1 MLGLRLQNMSEIIL
15 TDRQTDRQT
24 DRRDCSIDLIRVI
37 ACVAV
42 VGLHTFPKDLSLVTA
57 SLYYLCGFAV
67 PFFFMSS
74 GYFLLNRG
82 ELNYKYA
89 GHKCVRIIKIVF
101 FWNCI
106 LYVIKLGKALA
117 LDKIFSIKLLAFVK
131 EFLKSFVQKG
141 AMWQFWYLGALLI
154 IYLLLPFLS
163 KLNQHSKRVVLLICG
178 IISIA
183 IQIASFQCGKPMQ
196 KYVTQ
201 TFRIWTW
208 LFYFLLG
215 AEMKTL
221 KVWISNHISVVF
233 HLLLC
238 MEITIL
244 IIVFEN
250 YVGCKRILE
259 MSGTLHAEYFY
270 DSLYEM
276 LWIGLIFSFLLRI
289 NFSETV
295 SKYITGLASLTMG
308 IYIVHPMIRKI
319 TVIIIGNTSIF
330 RSIAYWLV
338 TTLCAA
344 IITWIIKR
352 LPFGKFFLRI

>member
-1 MLGLRLQNMSEIIL
+1 MCGCCWITHFSKRFIRSYCIIVL
-15 TDRQTDRQT
+15 LVWIC
-24 DRRDCSIDLIRVI
+24 CSI
-37 ACVAV
+37 
-42 VGLHTFPKDLSLVTA
+42 F
-57 SLYYLCGFAV
+57 F
-67 PFFFMSS
+67 FFFMSS

-82 ELNYKYA
+82 ALNYKYA

-101 FWNCI
+101 LWNCI

-117 LDKIFSIKLLAFVK
+117 LDKMLSMNLFAFVK

-141 AMWQFWYLGALLI
+141 TMWQFWYLGALLI
-154 IYLLLPFLS
+154 IYMLLPFLS
-163 KLNQHSKRVVLLICG
+163 KLNQQSRRVVLLTCG

-183 IQIASFQCGKPMQ
+183 FQIVSFSYGKPMQ
-196 KYVTQ
+196 KYVIQ

-221 KVWISNHISVVF
+221 KGWISNHISVVF
-233 HLLLC
+233 HFLLC

-250 YVGCKRILE
+250 YVGCKKILE
-259 MSGTLHAEYFY
+259 MTGALHAEYFY

-276 LWIGLIFSFLLRI
+276 LWIGLVFSFLLRI
-289 NFSETV
+289 NFSGSV

-308 IYIVHPMIRKI
+308 IYIIHPMILKI
-319 TVIIIGNTSIF
+319 TVKIIGNTSIF
-330 RSIAYWLV
+330 RSTAYWIV

-344 IITWIIKR
+344 VITWVIKR
-352 LPFGKFFLRI
+352 LPFGKYLIKI

>member
-1 MLGLRLQNMSEIIL
+1 M
-15 TDRQTDRQT
+15 
-24 DRRDCSIDLIRVI
+24 
-37 ACVAV
+37 AV
-42 VGLHTFPKDLSLVTA
+42 VGLHTFPKDLSVVTA

-82 ELNYKYA
+82 EINYKYA
-89 GHKCVRIIKIVF
+89 EHKCVGIIKIVF

-106 LYVIKLGKALA
+106 LYVVKLGSALA
-117 LDKIFSIKLLAFVK
+117 LDKVLSINFFAFVK
-131 EFLKSFVQKG
+131 DFLKSFVQKG
-141 AMWQFWYLGALLI
+141 TMWQFWYLGALLI
-154 IYLLLPFLS
+154 IYILLPFLS
-163 KLNQHSKRVVLLICG
+163 KLSQHSRRVVLLTCW

-183 IQIASFQCGKPMQ
+183 IQFVSFQYGKPVQ

-233 HLLLC
+233 HFLLC
-238 MEITIL
+238 VEATIL
-244 IIVFEN
+244 IIAFEN
-250 YVGCKRILE
+250 YVGCNKILE
-259 MSGTLHAEYFY
+259 MTGALHAEYFY
-270 DSLYEM
+270 DSLCEM
-276 LWIGLIFSFLLRI
+276 LWIGLIFSFLLKI
-289 NFSETV
+289 NFSGAV

-308 IYIVHPMIRKI
+308 IYIIHPMILKI
-319 TVIIIGNTSIF
+319 TVKIIGNTSIF

-344 IITWIIKR
+344 VITWIIKR
-352 LPFGKFFLRI
+352 LPFGKYLIRI

>member
-1 MLGLRLQNMSEIIL
+1 
-15 TDRQTDRQT
+15 
-24 DRRDCSIDLIRVI
+24 
-37 ACVAV
+37 
-42 VGLHTFPKDLSLVTA
+42 
-57 SLYYLCGFAV
+57 
-67 PFFFMSS
+67 
-74 GYFLLNRG
+74 
-82 ELNYKYA
+82 
-89 GHKCVRIIKIVF
+89 
-101 FWNCI
+101 
-106 LYVIKLGKALA
+106 
-117 LDKIFSIKLLAFVK
+117 
-131 EFLKSFVQKG
+131 
-141 AMWQFWYLGALLI
+141 
-154 IYLLLPFLS
+154 
-163 KLNQHSKRVVLLICG
+163 
-178 IISIA
+178 
-183 IQIASFQCGKPMQ
+183 
-196 KYVTQ
+196 
-201 TFRIWTW
+201 
-208 LFYFLLG
+208 
-215 AEMKTL
+215 
-221 KVWISNHISVVF
+221 
-233 HLLLC
+233 

-352 LPFGKFFLRI
+352 LPFGKYLVRI